1 MGSNAV
7 TGAPVKKRLSQA
19 AAEAVLAPETEK
31 VFLHLL
37 TVETSGGAPLRFV
50 DNNQHVTSRG
60 EIFYAAGFS
69 IILPEQ
75 TDNAPRPCRLA
86 IDNTDLS
93 IYQEIKK
100 AAGQE
105 IIITVS
111 VIMADTPDAYE
122 RGPLKYKLRNV
133 RATKETIEGEVHD
146 LYLTDRKYPKD
157 TYTPEDF
164 EGMFF

>member
-1 MGSNAV
+1 MR
-7 TGAPVKKRLSQA
+7 RLSDEA
-19 AAEAVLAPETEK
+19 ARAVLAPETNK

-37 TVETSGGAPLRFV
+37 TIETSGGVLLRFV
-50 DNNQHVTSRG
+50 DNTQKIISRN
-60 EIFYAAGFS
+60 EEYFPAAFS

-75 TDNAPRPCRLA
+75 TNNAPRPCRLA

-93 IYQEIKK
+93 IYTEIKK
-100 AAGQE
+100 AVGQE
-105 IIITVS
+105 ITVTVC
-111 VIMADTPDAYE
+111 VIMAHTPDIYE

-133 RATKETIEGEVHD
+133 RASKETIEGEVHD
-146 LYLTDRKYPKD
+146 IYLNDRKFPKD

>member
-1 MGSNAV
+1 MSRISPEA
-7 TGAPVKKRLSQA
+7 T
-19 AAEAVLAPETEK
+19 EAVLAPETEK

-37 TVETSGGAPLRFV
+37 TIEVSGSSAVLRFV

-60 EIFYAAGFS
+60 NEYIAAAFT

-86 IDNTDLS
+86 IDNTDLA
-93 IYQEIKK
+93 IYAEIKK
-100 AAGQE
+100 AVGKD
-105 IIITVS
+105 ITVTVC
-111 VIMADTPDAYE
+111 VIMADTPDVYE

-133 RATKETIEGEVHD
+133 RANKETVEGEVYD
-146 LYLTDRKYPKD
+146 FYLTDRKFPKD

-164 EGMFF
+164 QGLFF